1 VGLLLC
7 IGSVDLLYVALSKS
21 VGLLAIGLLSAVSI
35 LLALGSA
42 YLAQLFY
49 LRLRRWQLPSAE
61 EWD

>member
-1 VGLLLC
+1 MCIRDRGVGL
-7 IGSVDLLYVALSKS
+7 V
-21 VGLLAIGLLSAVSI
+21 AIGLLSVVSI

-42 YLAQLFY
+42 YLAQVFY